1 MEAMVMQTLIVE
13 QLADWLRV
21 SRGTVMRWIKR
32 GDLKGTKKVIDGTLR
47 WTFNK
52 EQIINYL
59 ERYNN
64 VKVD

>member
-1 MEAMVMQTLIVE
+1 MIIEE
-13 QLADWLRV
+13 LADWLRV
-21 SRGTVMRWIKR
+21 SRVTIQRWINQGK
-32 GDLKGTKKVIDGTLR
+32 LKGTKRTVDGTKR

-64 VKVD
+64 VSMD

>member
-1 MEAMVMQTLIVE
+1 MEAVDMQALIIE

-21 SRGTVMRWIKR
+21 SRVTIQRWMRR
-32 GDLKGTKKVIDGTLR
+32 GELKGTKRIVGGRLR

-52 EQIINYL
+52 EQILNYL